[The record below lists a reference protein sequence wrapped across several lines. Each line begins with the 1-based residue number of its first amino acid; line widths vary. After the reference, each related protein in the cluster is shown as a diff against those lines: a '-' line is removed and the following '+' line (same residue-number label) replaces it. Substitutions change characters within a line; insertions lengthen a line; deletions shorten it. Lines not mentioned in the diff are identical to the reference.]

1 MLYIGVYK
9 SLSTMLDKALRKNIK
24 KIENKR
30 WRNWRNWRNIN

>member
-9 SLSTMLDKALRKNIK
+9 SLSTMLDKTLRKNIK

-30 WRNWRNWRNIN
+30 WRNWKT